1 MAPPPAV
8 LRPWRPG
15 VADVDD
21 WREPPK
27 LAAAGRDAL
36 VMACDPEPPE
46 AQALWRA
53 AERAGIA
60 SRLFE
65 ADRRLDGYDWHDE
78 LDRVTGIETEIAAE
92 VAAAVAAEAAWLPL
106 DDFPLPE
113 RAGAPAA
120 PLPGRPQA
128 IRMTLAVT
136 PARGSGRT
144 LDLPADLAFAGEAWS
159 WVAEALP
166 LVTADSD
173 LQPHQLAELLRAGF
187 FSPSDDADSD
197 SWETQRDRFDQEA
210 SHIAMRL
217 LASDDEARIAS
228 IAEAVRRELFWLVP
242 RDRPVEISI
251 CRPEVRVTLR
261 DAVEDAS

>member
-1 MAPPPAV
+1 
-8 LRPWRPG
+8 
-15 VADVDD
+15 
-21 WREPPK
+21 
-27 LAAAGRDAL
+27 
-36 VMACDPEPPE
+36 MACDPEPPE

-60 SRLFE
+60 FRLFD
-65 ADRRLDGYDWHDE
+65 ADRRLDGYDWYDR
-78 LDRVTGIETEIAAE
+78 LDRVTGVETE
-92 VAAAVAAEAAWLPL
+92 VAADTAWQTL

-113 RAGAPAA
+113 RIGAPAA

-136 PARGSGRT
+136 PARGRGRT
-144 LDLPADLAFAGEAWS
+144 LDLPADLVFAGEAWS
-159 WVAEALP
+159 WVSEALP

-173 LQPHQLAELLRAGF
+173 VQPHQLAELLRAGF

-210 SHIAMRL
+210 SHIAMSL
-217 LASDDEARIAS
+217 LASYDEARIAS
-228 IAEAVRRELFWLVP
+228 ITEAVRRELFWLVP

-251 CRPEVRVTLR
+251 CRPEVRVTLH
-261 DAVEDAS
+261 DAAEDAS

>member
-1 MAPPPAV
+1 
-8 LRPWRPG
+8 
-15 VADVDD
+15 
-21 WREPPK
+21 
-27 LAAAGRDAL
+27 
-36 VMACDPEPPE
+36 
-46 AQALWRA
+46 
-53 AERAGIA
+53 
-60 SRLFE
+60 
-65 ADRRLDGYDWHDE
+65 
-78 LDRVTGIETEIAAE
+78 
-92 VAAAVAAEAAWLPL
+92 
-106 DDFPLPE
+106 
-113 RAGAPAA
+113 
-120 PLPGRPQA
+120 
-128 IRMTLAVT
+128 MTLAVT
-136 PARGSGRT
+136 PARGPGRT

-210 SHIAMRL
+210 SHMAMRL

-251 CRPEVRVTLR
+251 CRPEVRVTLH
-261 DAVEDAS
+261 DAVEDTS